1 MTATPSDQG
10 SPHLRHLAIAEKGKL
25 AALSGDHGRALELYR
40 TALRLASEMS
50 APTPF
55 ARHYTDCILESLE
68 REGRH
73 ADALALTVA
82 ACEELER
89 RGAESHLQ
97 RRDHATLTLRRAVLL
112 LFLGREDEADHHLEQ
127 AVSIAHPGQL
137 ALAAEL
143 QAWRRRALTIT
154 AQTLADA
161 LTRHGYYTV
170 RRARVRPDLARR
182 AVLPPDLSRQE
193 VT

>member
-1 MTATPSDQG
+1 MTATHLDRG

-25 AALSGDHGRALELYR
+25 AALAGDHGRALELYR
-40 TALRLASEMS
+40 LALRMAGEVA

-73 ADALALTVA
+73 ADALALVEA
-82 ACEELER
+82 ACAELEAR
-89 RGAESHLQ
+89 AFLTTLQ
-97 RRDHATLTLRRAVLL
+97 RQDHAALSLRRAILL
-112 LFLGREDEADHHLEQ
+112 LFLERGEEADRQLSLACEL
-127 AVSIAHPGQL
+127 ARPAQL
-137 ALAAEL
+137 ALAEQL
-143 QAWRRRALTIT
+143 QDWRARALTIT
-154 AQTLADA
+154 AQTLTDA

-170 RRARVRPDLARR
+170 RRDRVRSDLARE
-182 AVLPPDLSRQE
+182 AALPPEFSRRE

>member
-1 MTATPSDQG
+1 MTATNLDHG
-10 SPHLRHLAIAEKGKL
+10 SVHMRHLAIAEKGKL
-25 AALSGDHGRALELYR
+25 AALAGDHGRALELYR
-40 TALRLASEMS
+40 TALRLAGEMA

-89 RGAESHLQ
+89 REAVSPLQ
-97 RRDHATLTLRRAVLL
+97 RRDHATLTLRRAILL
-112 LFLGREDEADHHLEQ
+112 LFLGREAEADRQLER
-127 AVSIAHPGQL
+127 AVAIAHPDRL

-154 AQTLADA
+154 AQTLAEA
-161 LTRHGYYTV
+161 LSRHGYYTV

-182 AVLPPDLSRQE
+182 AALPPDLSRQE